1 MGLRAKC
8 AALLIAAL
16 LCCVCWSGASRAAV
30 APVQKRAS
38 GGKSSASSTT
48 SAKAL
53 FAAKCARCHGN
64 DGRGE
69 TAIGRIVSAPD
80 MTDAEWWEKRGDSK
94 HLIQSVS
101 DGRGGMPAFGKKLT
115 PKEIV
120 ALVAYT
126 RTFKK

>member
-1 MGLRAKC
+1 MGRIAKC
-8 AALLIAAL
+8 AAFLIAGL
-16 LCCVCWSGASRAAV
+16 LCFACWSGASRAAV
-30 APVQKRAS
+30 ALVQKRVGA
-38 GGKSSASSTT
+38 GKSSASSTT

-69 TAIGRIVSAPD
+69 TAIGRIVNAPD
-80 MTDAEWWEKRGDSK
+80 MTDAEWWGKRGDSK
-94 HLIQSVS
+94 SLIKSVS
-101 DGRGGMPAFGKKLT
+101 DGRGGMPAFGKKLSQ
-115 PKEIV
+115 KEIA